1 MRMRDLP
8 IAAAVLTLSFA
19 VSQAQAQDADAG
31 KKVFNACRACHSVE
45 PGQNKIGPS
54 LAGVVGREAGAV
66 EGFNYS
72 EAMKSSGVV
81 WDEENLAKYL
91 TDPKGFIPGN
101 KMIFVGVKK
110 EDALANLIAYL
121 ETQS

>member
-8 IAAAVLTLSFA
+8 IAAAVLMLSFVMSEA
-19 VSQAQAQDADAG
+19 RAQDAEAG
-31 KKVFNACRACHSVE
+31 KRVFNSCRACHSVE

-54 LAGVVGREAGAV
+54 LAGVVGRPAGEV

-72 EAMKSSGVV
+72 DAMKSADVV
-81 WDEENLAKYL
+81 WDEENLGKYL

-101 KMIFVGVKK
+101 KMIFVGIKD
-110 EDALANLIAYL
+110 EEALANLIAYL
-121 ETQS
+121 EAPS